1 MTESVRTE
9 ITGKRYK
16 TVIAIFCVFLFVT
29 LALVSVVCVLSF
41 DQNYREVK
49 QSYYSAM
56 CEQVISDMETSIS
69 YGKRIDRYYGIEDV
83 FARTQALFADEARFE
98 VATLS
103 PDGQALNATYAADSV
118 SAQIAASDET
128 RLAMESL
135 ASSGGYEILSRGGY
149 EMLLMP
155 VRDGENLA
163 GFFALSYPADVYSAQ
178 RTAMLRDA
186 AIYLAIAFAVGAAA
200 ILLYAA
206 VMHKRFWQKDEST
219 RKFLLF
225 GVPSGIIIASILLI
239 GVMNYLLFQDRYEA
253 AIREDAASIVEYVRE
268 TADELYEKGVP
279 YEEMYGLDE
288 YLAEK
293 VESVPVLW
301 NLRVSSVVS
310 DSDSVLHRQNDAL
323 VSIPLQGAD
332 GTLLVEAFISQDYI
346 DGKMGELFL
355 MFLATFIF
363 CIVIIVEMT
372 KLPAMIDNRS
382 RKEFN
387 EPTEQ
392 NYEQISSGV
401 RIASFLRVLSNYM
414 YLPYSA
420 MLIKQWNQ
428 AVGGLSVGVTAAL
441 PLTMESAGQVIGAM
455 LYPLWFKRPD
465 KRSRLFFTACLGVM
479 LAVNV
484 ACFLTGSALMIIVMR
499 FIGGLSYSGFMHM
512 LNLIVAS
519 GDESEERHQINLA
532 QSNAG
537 IIGGIMCGAGIG
549 AIVAAL
555 AGYAFSYIISAAMFL
570 LFGVFVLRMLPWRL
584 LERNAV
590 LKERQIAGA
599 EEEPKFSLLDYVKVV
614 FSPRVLQYFLLVMLP
629 ICFGDIYIVTLIPSM
644 ADAQGSTILL
654 SYCYIFNGIAG
665 FYFGPKL
672 VELLGK
678 RLGNSLCL
686 VLVMAL
692 AAVALVVLGMPPFS
706 VTVLVASTLL
716 GMFDGFGS
724 PMCTDGFLAIP
735 TLKNRM
741 TEVSALAV
749 YFTLSNVISVVA
761 PVIIEVITEGN
772 ISVALFAL
780 SGVYLACAAVFAA
793 LSGFASIG
801 RRRRGAAA

>member
-1 MTESVRTE
+1 MSELTQ
-9 ITGKRYK
+9 KRVN
-16 TVIAIFCVFLFVT
+16 TVIAIFCLFLFIT
-29 LALVSVVCVLSF
+29 LALVSLVCYLSF
-41 DQNYREVK
+41 DQNYREIK
-49 QSYYSAM
+49 QSYYAAM

-83 FARTQALFADEARFE
+83 FDRTQALFSDEGEFQ
-98 VATLS
+98 VATLDLS
-103 PDGQALNATYAADSV
+103 GDRLYSTYAAGSQEDR
-118 SAQIAASDET
+118 IASSDEAL
-128 RLAMESL
+128 LALESVAETGTYQL
-135 ASSGGYEILSRGGY
+135 LNRNGY
-149 EMLLMP
+149 EMLFMP
-155 VRDGENLA
+155 VQDGEETA
-163 GFFALSYPADVYSAQ
+163 GYFVLSYPNSVYTAQ
-178 RTAMLRDA
+178 RVDMLRA
-186 AIYLAIAFAVGAAA
+186 VALYLGIAFAGGLAA
-200 ILLYAA
+200 ILIYSL
-206 VMHKRFWQKDEST
+206 VIRKRFWDKDTST

-225 GVPSGIIIASILLI
+225 GVPSVIIIIFILIL
-239 GVMNYLLFQDRYEA
+239 GVMNYILFQDRYEA
-253 AIREDAASIVEYVRE
+253 AIREDASSIVEYVRDTTE
-268 TADELYEKGVP
+268 ELHAKGVA

-288 YLAEK
+288 YLAKK
-293 VESVPVLW
+293 VEDVPVLW
-301 NLRVSSVVS
+301 NLRISSIVS
-310 DSDSVLHRQNDAL
+310 DSDTVLDRENDAL
-323 VSIPLQGAD
+323 VSIPMEGAE
-332 GTLLVEAFISQDYI
+332 GTLLVEAFISQEYI
-346 DGKMGELFL
+346 DEKMGELFL

-372 KLPAMIDNRS
+372 KLPAMIDIRS
-382 RKEFN
+382 RKDFN

-455 LYPLWFKRPD
+455 LYPVWFKRPD
-465 KRSRLFFTACLGVM
+465 RRSRLFFVACLGVM
-479 LAVNV
+479 IAVNV
-484 ACFLTGSALMIIVMR
+484 ACFLTGSALTIILMR

-519 GDESEERHQINLA
+519 GDETEERHQINLA

-570 LFGVFVLRMLPWRL
+570 LFGVFVLRMMPWRL

-590 LKERQIAGA
+590 LKERQVTES
-599 EEEPKFSLLDYVKVV
+599 EEKFSLLDYVKVV

-686 VLVMAL
+686 VAVMAL

-741 TEVSALAV
+741 TEVSALAI

-772 ISVALFAL
+772 VSVALVALAGVYIACAVIFAVL
-780 SGVYLACAAVFAA
+780 SGISSF
-793 LSGFASIG
+793 GKN
-801 RRRRGAAA
+801 RRKGATA

>member
-1 MTESVRTE
+1 MSELTQ
-9 ITGKRYK
+9 KRVN
-16 TVIAIFCVFLFVT
+16 TVIAIFCLFLFLT
-29 LALVSVVCVLSF
+29 LALVSLVCFLSF
-41 DQNYREVK
+41 DQNYREIK

-83 FARTQALFADEARFE
+83 FERTQALFADEGEFQA
-98 VATLS
+98 AILDLS
-103 PDGQALNATYAADSV
+103 GGRLYSTYAAGSLEDG
-118 SAQIAASDET
+118 IAGSDEALLAIEGLSESGDY
-128 RLAMESL
+128 RLINRS
-135 ASSGGYEILSRGGY
+135 GY
-149 EMLLMP
+149 EMLFMP
-155 VRDGENLA
+155 VHDGEEVA
-163 GFFALSYPADVYSAQ
+163 GYFALSYPDSVYASQRAD
-178 RTAMLRDA
+178 MLRA
-186 AIYLAIAFAVGAAA
+186 VALYLGIAFAAGLAA
-200 ILLYAA
+200 ILIYAFA
-206 VMHKRFWQKDEST
+206 IRKRFWEKDEST

-225 GVPSGIIIASILLI
+225 GVPSGIIIVFIVII
-239 GVMNYLLFQDRYEA
+239 GVMNYVLFQDRYEA
-253 AIREDAASIVEYVRE
+253 AIREDASSIVEYVRDTTE
-268 TADELYEKGVP
+268 ELHAKGVA

-301 NLRVSSVVS
+301 NLRISSVVS
-310 DSDSVLHRQNDAL
+310 DSDAVLDRENDAL
-323 VSIPLQGAD
+323 VSIPMQSEE
-332 GTLLVEAFISQDYI
+332 GTLLVEAFISQEYI

-372 KLPAMIDNRS
+372 KLPAMIDIRS

-428 AVGGLSVGVTAAL
+428 AVGGMSVGVTAAL

-455 LYPLWFKRPD
+455 LYPVWFKRPD
-465 KRSRLFFTACLGVM
+465 RHSRLFFTACLAVM
-479 LAVNV
+479 IAVNAV
-484 ACFLTGSALMIIVMR
+484 CFLTGSALTIIVMR

-519 GDESEERHQINLA
+519 GDETEERHQINLA

-537 IIGGIMCGAGIG
+537 VIGGIMCGAGIG

-570 LFGVFVLRMLPWRL
+570 LFGVFVLRMMPWRL

-590 LKERQIAGA
+590 LKERQVTEQA
-599 EEEPKFSLLDYVKVV
+599 EKFSLLDYVKVV

-654 SYCYIFNGIAG
+654 SYCYIFNGVAG

-741 TEVSALAV
+741 TEVSALAI

-761 PVIIEVITEGN
+761 PVLIEVITEGN
-772 ISVALFAL
+772 VNVALWAL
-780 SGVYLACAAVFAA
+780 AGAYIACAVVFAA
-793 LSGFASIG
+793 LSGISNIG
-801 RRRRGAAA
+801 RRRRTGAAA

>member
-1 MTESVRTE
+1 MSELTQ
-9 ITGKRYK
+9 KRVN
-16 TVIAIFCVFLFVT
+16 TVIAIFCLFLFIT
-29 LALVSVVCVLSF
+29 LALVSLVCYLSF
-41 DQNYREVK
+41 DQNYREIK
-49 QSYYSAM
+49 QSYYAAM

-83 FARTQALFADEARFE
+83 FDRTQALFSDEGEFQ
-98 VATLS
+98 VATLDLS
-103 PDGQALNATYAADSV
+103 GDRLYSTYAAGSQEDR
-118 SAQIAASDET
+118 IASSDEAL
-128 RLAMESL
+128 LALESVAETGTYQL
-135 ASSGGYEILSRGGY
+135 LNRNGY
-149 EMLLMP
+149 EMLFMP
-155 VRDGENLA
+155 VQDGEETA
-163 GFFALSYPADVYSAQ
+163 GYFVLSYPNSVYTAQ
-178 RTAMLRDA
+178 RVDMLRA
-186 AIYLAIAFAVGAAA
+186 VALYLGIAFAGGLAA
-200 ILLYAA
+200 ILIYSL
-206 VMHKRFWQKDEST
+206 VIRKRFWDKDTST

-225 GVPSGIIIASILLI
+225 GVPSVIIIIFILIL
-239 GVMNYLLFQDRYEA
+239 GVMNYILFQDRYEA
-253 AIREDAASIVEYVRE
+253 AIREDASSIVEYVRDTTE
-268 TADELYEKGVP
+268 ELHAKGVA

-288 YLAEK
+288 YLAKK
-293 VESVPVLW
+293 VEDVPVLW
-301 NLRVSSVVS
+301 NLRISSIVS
-310 DSDSVLHRQNDAL
+310 DSDTVLDRENDAL
-323 VSIPLQGAD
+323 VSIPMEGAE
-332 GTLLVEAFISQDYI
+332 GTLLVEAFISQEYI
-346 DGKMGELFL
+346 DEKMGELFL

-372 KLPAMIDNRS
+372 KLPAMIDIRS
-382 RKEFN
+382 RKDFN

-455 LYPLWFKRPD
+455 LYPVWFKRPD
-465 KRSRLFFTACLGVM
+465 RRSRLFFVACLGVM
-479 LAVNV
+479 IAVNV
-484 ACFLTGSALMIIVMR
+484 ACFLTGSALTIILMR

-519 GDESEERHQINLA
+519 GDETEERHQINLA

-570 LFGVFVLRMLPWRL
+570 LFGVFVLRMMPWRL

-590 LKERQIAGA
+590 LKERQVTES
-599 EEEPKFSLLDYVKVV
+599 EEKFSLLDYVKVV

-654 SYCYIFNGIAG
+654 SYCYIFNGVAG

-686 VLVMAL
+686 VAVMAL

-741 TEVSALAV
+741 TEVSALAI

-772 ISVALFAL
+772 VSVALVALAGVYIACAVIFAVL
-780 SGVYLACAAVFAA
+780 SGISSF
-793 LSGFASIG
+793 GKN
-801 RRRRGAAA
+801 RRKGATA